1 MLFSLLAI
9 RTVIITAITTLLR
22 IFDKSY
28 HQFPWS
34 SGGPTKVTKKSFTA
48 LTKRNGPL
56 TFHSP
61 GGPKEVLRGTVPG
74 RVYMVKEIGT
84 GLIS

>member
-1 MLFSLLAI
+1 M
-9 RTVIITAITTLLR
+9 TN
-22 IFDKSY
+22 
-28 HQFPWS
+28 
-34 SGGPTKVTKKSFTA
+34 KSFTA